1 MEVQLTRKVPA
12 EWETK
17 KPLEQYE
24 TQFLY
29 VGLSRY
35 DTVKKTLSS
44 ILREQDGKTIYKESP
59 YTGNLARCYV
69 TEFAT
74 VTVYSNSPR
83 VWKEDLGID
92 DVTIFVETTR

>member
-1 MEVQLTRKVPA
+1 MEVQLTKELPA
-12 EWETK
+12 EWASK
-17 KPLEQYE
+17 KPIEHYE

-44 ILREQDGKTIYKESP
+44 ILREDGKTLYKETD
-59 YTGNLARCYV
+59 YGGNLARCYV

-74 VTVYSNSPR
+74 VTVYSKSPR
-83 VWKEDLGID
+83 VWKEDLGIN
-92 DVTIFVETTR
+92 DVTVFVETMR